1 MRLWRGTAAVQ
12 LYGRSRLSPRPVALQ
27 LQLRVTHP
35 GTFNSLYLKH
45 WLIFLD
51 IIFNLYFVLDLMH
64 YSWILIFSLWWNRG
78 SKPKA
83 WGLCW
88 HIFFSDRILLL
99 SFRVILFS
107 SVAKYS
113 NLQYRK
119 CVVISKN
126 CSYWNANK
134 MAGKI
139 LGLGTQT
146 DILSELMH
154 MLVK

>member
-51 IIFNLYFVLDLMH
+51 IIFNLYFVLDLIH

-88 HIFFSDRILLL
+88 HIFFLIAFFYCRSVLYCSVQLQNIQICSIGSAL
-99 SFRVILFS
+99 SFP
-107 SVAKYS
+107 
-113 NLQYRK
+113 
-119 CVVISKN
+119 
-126 CSYWNANK
+126 
-134 MAGKI
+134 KI
-139 LGLGTQT
+139 APIEMQ
-146 DILSELMH
+146 IKWQ
-154 MLVK
+154 VKF